1 MMERINTLIIL
12 EITWGVISS
21 VKCHLLMW
29 EGKTDLCCSL
39 GVVWDLLRAR
49 ATWVW
54 LLMDSSL
61 PLVEAEAVSTAL
73 LWSSQLLTCYYL
85 ITMQVLCKNKLWH
98 SWCAGVSRLWDV
110 SHQRWFDYLEKLLF
124 YLSWLCLAYFMEL
137 TAGFLPTLT
146 FCFSTDLSSV
156 PWSVLFTGQEL
167 ITAFNLINLCTVC
180 GTWNTNSLVS
190 SCCCFLLL
198 KLFLCSVVQ

>member
-1 MMERINTLIIL
+1 MRRQDWPVLL
-12 EITWGVISS
+12 SWSGV
-21 VKCHLLMW
+21 
-29 EGKTDLCCSL
+29 G
-39 GVVWDLLRAR
+39 
-49 ATWVW
+49 
-54 LLMDSSL
+54 
-61 PLVEAEAVSTAL
+61 PPQ
-73 LWSSQLLTCYYL
+73 SQGNFSMAFDGLLTASCWSRGCQYCSVVVKSTSYFCYYL

-156 PWSVLFTGQEL
+156 PWSVLFTGQEV
-167 ITAFNLINLCTVC
+167 ITAFKLINLCTVC